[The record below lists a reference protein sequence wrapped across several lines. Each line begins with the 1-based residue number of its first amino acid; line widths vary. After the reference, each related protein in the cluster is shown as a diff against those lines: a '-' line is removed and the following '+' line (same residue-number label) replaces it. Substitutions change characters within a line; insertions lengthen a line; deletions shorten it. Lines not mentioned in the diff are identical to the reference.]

1 MASFFLSSLVFFLA
15 ALILVPQGLA
25 QYHLNPVYEPP
36 VNGPPVNKPPQKETP
51 VHKPPQKEPP
61 VHKSPRKEPP
71 RHKPPHK
78 RSHLHVTNP
87 SYGKQHPSAEHNNHF

>member
-1 MASFFLSSLVFFLA
+1 FFLA

-25 QYHLNPVYEPP
+25 QYHLNPAYEPP

-61 VHKSPRKEPP
+61 

-78 RSHLHVTNP
+78 SHLHVTKP
-87 SYGKQHPSAEHNNHF
+87 SYGKHPTEEHNIHF